1 MAATA
6 LHSHRLACYGLN
18 TSFSLY
24 PRKPIFSLFLAN
36 PTFSVVSTV
45 SSYASSNSNGFSG
58 ISSALD
64 LTASRSLHLS
74 RASAGEL
81 PNELIEDPK
90 FVPLNADDPRYG
102 PPALL
107 LLGFEL
113 EESSKIAKNL
123 PRICFFSGLSG
134 EEMMMFIDSFPETGL
149 EPAVFAA
156 LVPNS
161 ANKLL
166 AELIEEIMG
175 DHERLTADQ
184 SSTF

>member
-113 EESSKIAKNL
+113 EESSKIYQL
-123 PRICFFSGLSG
+123 LEELSG
-134 EEMMMFIDSFPETGL
+134 DFLKVIYFTEDMINCSLLDAMSTQQPNL
-149 EPAVFAA
+149 ENMKYADCKKPSS
-156 LVPNS
+156 N
-161 ANKLL
+161 LL
-166 AELIEEIMG
+166 FLWFKWGG
-175 DHERLTADQ
+175 DDDVH
-184 SSTF
+184 

>member
-102 PPALL
+102 PPIYQL
-107 LLGFEL
+107 L
-113 EESSKIAKNL
+113 EELSGDFLKVIYFTEDMINCSLLDAMSTQQPNLENMKIAKNL

-134 EEMMMFIDSFPETGL
+134 EEMMMFIDSFPETG
-149 EPAVFAA
+149 
-156 LVPNS
+156 
-161 ANKLL
+161 
-166 AELIEEIMG
+166 MM
-175 DHERLTADQ
+175 
-184 SSTF
+184 